1 MHVLT
6 CDVILQTPGRYEP
19 RDVATSG
26 LHPPTPVGN
35 GRTPLSSHRLTANQ
49 RQPCSVNQSAS
60 RRLLA
65 RSRRSISQPCLPK
78 TPIAKL
84 TPLLSSRQR
93 RTPRRSAGRSPRG
106 DTPIGRKRHKRQCAP
121 SVAAGGAT
129 AAAARDPTM
138 TTAGDSDDVM
148 SSTPD
153 LSLRYNPITHQTN
166 AYDCSP
172 MAMPTEPQF
181 RADEYRDSPH
191 SQQLQKAKSVNSL
204 LYGSPSKPSTTPSK
218 PTTPGGRSCYNDD
231 NDVTLLGGGG
241 ALSDYDVIVGG
252 GPTST
257 PVQEQ
262 QQQPTL
268 QKAKSLTSVFA
279 NGEGELSRPTTNQQQ
294 QQQPTLASCA
304 PTPPPSAAKHHQPAL
319 AASPST
325 PLTTTASPG
334 SACALFLPI
343 ERPRDPPPAPPRAA
357 NALFQT
363 EPLHG

>member
-1 MHVLT
+1 
-6 CDVILQTPGRYEP
+6 
-19 RDVATSG
+19 
-26 LHPPTPVGN
+26 
-35 GRTPLSSHRLTANQ
+35 
-49 RQPCSVNQSAS
+49 
-60 RRLLA
+60 
-65 RSRRSISQPCLPK
+65 
-78 TPIAKL
+78 
-84 TPLLSSRQR
+84 
-93 RTPRRSAGRSPRG
+93 
-106 DTPIGRKRHKRQCAP
+106 
-121 SVAAGGAT
+121 
-129 AAAARDPTM
+129 
-138 TTAGDSDDVM
+138 M

-181 RADEYRDSPH
+181 RADEYRGSPC
-191 SQQLQKAKSVNSL
+191 SQQLQRAKSVNSL

-218 PTTPGGRSCYNDD
+218 PTTPGRSCYNDD

-241 ALSDYDVIVGG
+241 GALSDYDAIAGG
-252 GPTST
+252 APTST
-257 PVQEQ
+257 PVQEQQ

-294 QQQPTLASCA
+294 QQQPTAQPTLASGA
-304 PTPPPSAAKHHQPAL
+304 PTPPLAAKHHQPTL
-319 AASPST
+319 GASPLT
-325 PLTTTASPG
+325 PLTTTTASPG